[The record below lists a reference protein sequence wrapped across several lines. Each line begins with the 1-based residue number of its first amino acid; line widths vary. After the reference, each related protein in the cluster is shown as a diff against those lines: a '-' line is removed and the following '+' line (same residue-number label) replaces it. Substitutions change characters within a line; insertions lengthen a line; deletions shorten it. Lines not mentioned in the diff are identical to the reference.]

1 MTKRWLY
8 IPLVAFLVILF
19 FTIFGERGLLHIHHL
34 KQEQD
39 ELGKR
44 LAEMQRENERL
55 RREIAALHTDRQHLE
70 NLARREF
77 GLVKPNEVVYR
88 FMTSL
93 SAAPAV
99 PGPVRTTPVAPTK
112 AAPRN

>member
-1 MTKRWLY
+1 MPKRWVY
-8 IPLVAFLVILF
+8 IPLVAILGMLF

-39 ELGKR
+39 DMTKR
-44 LAEMQRENERL
+44 LADTQRENEQL
-55 RREIAALHTDRQHLE
+55 RREIEALRNDRLYLE
-70 NLARREF
+70 NLARRDF

-93 SAAPAV
+93 HRGSALPSRPV
-99 PGPVRTTPVAPTK
+99 PVTTPAKEMPK
-112 AAPRN
+112 N